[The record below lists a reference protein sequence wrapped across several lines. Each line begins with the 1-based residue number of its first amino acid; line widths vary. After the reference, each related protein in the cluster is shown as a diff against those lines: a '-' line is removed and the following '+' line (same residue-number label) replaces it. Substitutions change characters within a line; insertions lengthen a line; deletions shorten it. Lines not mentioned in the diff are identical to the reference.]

1 VVDDEPDMVVSY
13 ERLLR
18 RRGFHV
24 ISAGTLRE
32 GMELVRRLPLALLV
46 CDVRLP
52 DGDGIDVVRAAK
64 TLDPR
69 PPTVVV
75 TGYGSSPGRQ
85 IALAA
90 GASAYLTKPVTVA
103 GFDAAITAALAEAP
117 SRFAAREDGSGE

>member
-1 VVDDEPDMVVSY
+1 MTPPVIPTVLVVDDEPDMVVSY

-18 RRGFHV
+18 RRGFEV
-24 ISAGTLRE
+24 LTAGTRRE
-32 GMELVRRLPLALLV
+32 GMDLLRGRPLALLV

-64 TLDPR
+64 ALDPR
-69 PPTVVV
+69 PPAVVV
-75 TGYGSSPGRQ
+75 TGYGSSAGRQ

-103 GFDAAITAALAEAP
+103 GFDAAITAALAEA
-117 SRFAAREDGSGE
+117 GM